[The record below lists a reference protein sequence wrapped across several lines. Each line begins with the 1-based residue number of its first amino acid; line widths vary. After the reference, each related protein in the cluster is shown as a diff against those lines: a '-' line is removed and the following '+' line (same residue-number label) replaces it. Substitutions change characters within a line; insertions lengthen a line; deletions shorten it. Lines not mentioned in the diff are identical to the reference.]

1 MAVRVKADDP
11 AETVPA
17 DPDKAFRTL
26 AREQLPRLVSIARRL
41 VGDDAED
48 MVQEC
53 LVKAFQGFTQL
64 RDLGAGPGW
73 LASIL
78 VNCCRDLVRTSAR
91 HPAEIDYD
99 DLEHFSLFKHIAYE
113 DPYPYSDSLHL
124 DFLDEFT
131 AEDVRA
137 VVMRLPLTY
146 RSPKILSADGTR
158 LMMAYGPGI
167 WSQPVDDGSSIQS
180 AVAENVSRL
189 ADVIRPTP
197 YFVNG
202 QQQGYRV
209 YPGRDREH
217 LGHAGPAEALGLP
230 VGGEGDEGALTR
242 PRPDDASRL
251 EVRVRA
257 LVEPAPPLHVLSAEV
272 PEVRD
277 RPAE

>member
-1 MAVRVKADDP
+1 MRVTADDP
-11 AETVPA
+11 AKTAPVDQDE
-17 DPDKAFRTL
+17 AFRTL

-64 RDLGAGPGW
+64 RDPSAGPGW

-78 VNCCRDLVRTSAR
+78 VNCCRDFIRARAR

-99 DLEHFSLFKHIAYE
+99 DLEHFSLFRHIADE

-146 RSPKILSADGTR
+146 RVPLVLVYMEGYQAKEVAGMLDVPLGTV
-158 LMMAYGPGI
+158 L
-167 WSQPVDDGSSIQS
+167 
-180 AVAENVSRL
+180 SRL
-189 ADVIRPTP
+189 HR
-197 YFVNG
+197 
-202 QQQGYRV
+202 
-209 YPGRDREH
+209 GRKLFERQMWEY
-217 LGHAGPAEALGLP
+217 AEQHGLLLRK
-230 VGGEGDEGALTR
+230 E
-242 PRPDDASRL
+242 
-251 EVRVRA
+251 
-257 LVEPAPPLHVLSAEV
+257 AP
-272 PEVRD
+272 
-277 RPAE
+277 